1 MAPKREGAITCF
13 VFGADFSV
21 GASFVVRAMRGSFL
35 FREGI
40 CLVPP
45 YRAPR
50 TLAHSLLKMRMRQT
64 IAMDHGQ
71 RPRHLGRIV
80 PLLALILG
88 ASALGAA
95 LPGGGVAALG
105 IAPSSVSVPPI
116 TACSEINKR
125 KIIITRTS
133 IGIQGAVTTKNWRN
147 TQWATSLLDPMY
159 RLSSS
164 YRPTNLVAITWR
176 GVISPKG
183 GYLLKR
189 EAAEALSA
197 MFTEAKLSNIQLKIL
212 SAYRSYS
219 TQVRVFAGWVAKSG
233 LQQARK
239 YSAVPGHSEHQ
250 LGTTVD
256 LGSLTG
262 VAWSNPKFPTSPTAL
277 WLEANAYKFGFIR
290 SYPAGAANIALSCYG
305 AEAWH
310 WRFVGKGLAY
320 EIVCSAQVPRI
331 FLWNR
336 QNGAE
341 RVIAPS
347 CDLLTPPEGY
357 VLPSPSPTPPASETP
372 SETPSDSPSAP
383 PTESPSESPTETPV
397 TPP

>member
-1 MAPKREGAITCF
+1 
-13 VFGADFSV
+13 
-21 GASFVVRAMRGSFL
+21 MR
-35 FREGI
+35 
-40 CLVPP
+40 V
-45 YRAPR
+45 
-50 TLAHSLLKMRMRQT
+50 
-64 IAMDHGQ
+64 
-71 RPRHLGRIV
+71 V
-80 PLLALILG
+80 PLLALVLG
-88 ASALGAA
+88 VSALGAA
-95 LPGGGVAALG
+95 LPGGGVVAAG
-105 IAPSSVSVPPI
+105 VAPQTVEVPPI

-125 KIIITRTS
+125 KIVITRTS
-133 IGIQGAVTTKNWRN
+133 IGIQGAVTTNNWR
-147 TQWATSLLDPMY
+147 TSQWATSVLDPMY
-159 RLSSS
+159 RLPSS
-164 YRPTNLVAITWR
+164 YKPPVKELVRITWR

-183 GYLLKR
+183 GYWLRR
-189 EAAEALSA
+189 EAAQAVSA
-197 MFTEAKLSNIQLKIL
+197 MFAAAKVDKISLRIL

-219 TQVRVFAGWVAKSG
+219 TQVRVFANWVAKSG

-262 VAWSNPKFPTSPTAL
+262 IPWSNPKFATSPTAL
-277 WLEANAYKFGFIR
+277 WLEAQAYKFGFVR

-310 WRFVGKGLAY
+310 WRYVGKILAY

-336 QNGAE
+336 QNGGD
-341 RVIAPS
+341 RVIGPA
-347 CDLLTPPEGY
+347 CDSLTPPEGY

-372 SETPSDSPSAP
+372 SES
-383 PTESPSESPTETPV
+383 PTESPTESPAESPTESPTESEP

>member
-1 MAPKREGAITCF
+1 
-13 VFGADFSV
+13 
-21 GASFVVRAMRGSFL
+21 
-35 FREGI
+35 
-40 CLVPP
+40 
-45 YRAPR
+45 
-50 TLAHSLLKMRMRQT
+50 MRQT
-64 IAMDHGQ
+64 IGMNRAQHP
-71 RPRHLGRIV
+71 RPLRRVL

-88 ASALGAA
+88 ASTLGAA
-95 LPGGGVAALG
+95 LPGGGVVAAG
-105 IAPSSVSVPPI
+105 VAPQTVEVPPI

-133 IGIQGAVTTKNWRN
+133 IGIQGAVTTKYWRTN
-147 TQWATSLLDPMY
+147 QWATSLLDPMY

-164 YRPTNLVAITWR
+164 YKPTNLVAITWL
-176 GVISPKG
+176 GVITPKG

-189 EAAEALSA
+189 EAADALSA
-197 MFTEAKLSNIQLKIL
+197 MFAAAKVDKISLKIL

-219 TQVRVFAGWVAKSG
+219 AQVKVFAKWVAQSG

-239 YSAVPGHSEHQ
+239 YSAIPGHSEHQ

-277 WLEANAYKFGFIR
+277 WLEANAYKFGFVR
-290 SYPAGAANIALSCYG
+290 SYPAGSANVALSCYG

-310 WRFVGKGLAY
+310 WRYVGTSLAY

-336 QNGAE
+336 QNGGD
-341 RVIAPS
+341 RVIGPA
-347 CDLLTPPEGY
+347 CDTLTPPEGY

-372 SETPSDSPSAP
+372 SESPSAS
-383 PTESPSESPTETPV
+383 PTESPTPSPTGSEP

>member
-1 MAPKREGAITCF
+1 MG
-13 VFGADFSV
+13 
-21 GASFVVRAMRGSFL
+21 
-35 FREGI
+35 
-40 CLVPP
+40 
-45 YRAPR
+45 
-50 TLAHSLLKMRMRQT
+50 MRQT
-64 IAMDHGQ
+64 IAMNRAR
-71 RPRHLGRIV
+71 RPRLILRVG
-80 PLLALILG
+80 PLLALVLG
-88 ASALGAA
+88 ASAIGAA
-95 LPGGGVAALG
+95 LPGGGVVAAG
-105 IAPSSVSVPPI
+105 VAPQTVEVPPI

-133 IGIQGAVTTKNWRN
+133 IGIQGAVTTKYWR
-147 TQWATSLLDPMY
+147 TSQWATSLLDPMY

-164 YRPTNLVAITWR
+164 YRPTDLVRITWR
-176 GVISPKG
+176 GVINPKG
-183 GYLLKR
+183 GYWLKR
-189 EAAEALSA
+189 EAALALAA
-197 MFTEAKLSNIQLKIL
+197 MFAAAKIDNIPLKIL
-212 SAYRSYS
+212 SAYRSYA

-290 SYPAGAANIALSCYG
+290 SYPAGAANIELSCYG

-310 WRFVGKGLAY
+310 WRYVGKGLAY

-336 QNGAE
+336 QNGGE
-341 RVIAPS
+341 RVIGPA
-347 CDLLTPPEGY
+347 CDSLTPPEGY
-357 VLPSPSPTPPASETP
+357 VLPSPSPTPSASPSETP
-372 SETPSDSPSAP
+372 SESPSAS
-383 PTESPSESPTETPV
+383 PTESPSESPTPSEP

>member
-1 MAPKREGAITCF
+1 MPLKREGATICL
-13 VFGADFSV
+13 SV
-21 GASFVVRAMRGSFL
+21 GASFTVRAIHGSFPIP
-35 FREGI
+35 EVI
-40 CLVPP
+40 CLVLPHG
-45 YRAPR
+45 APR
-50 TLAHSLLKMRMRQT
+50 ALADYLLKMGMRQT
-64 IAMDHGQ
+64 IAMDRAHHP
-71 RPRHLGRIV
+71 RPPMRVV

-88 ASALGAA
+88 ASVLGAA
-95 LPGGGVAALG
+95 LPGGGVVAAG
-105 IAPSSVSVPPI
+105 VAPQTVVVPPI

-133 IGIQGAVTTKNWRN
+133 IGIQGAVTTKNWR
-147 TQWATSLLDPMY
+147 TSQWATAVLDPMY

-164 YRPTNLVAITWR
+164 YRPTNLIAITWR

-189 EAAEALSA
+189 EAADALVA
-197 MFTEAKLSNIQLKIL
+197 MFAAAKVNRISLKII
-212 SAYRSYS
+212 SAYRSYA
-219 TQVRVFAGWVAKSG
+219 TQRATFAKWVAQSG

-262 VAWSNPKFPTSPTAL
+262 VSWSNPKFPTSPTAL
-277 WLEANAYKFGFIR
+277 WLESNAYKFGFVR
-290 SYPAGAANIALSCYG
+290 SYPAGSANIALSCYG

-310 WRFVGKGLAY
+310 WRYVGKDLAY

-336 QNGAE
+336 QNGGD
-341 RVIAPS
+341 RVIGPA
-347 CDLLTPPEGY
+347 CDTLTPPEGY

-372 SETPSDSPSAP
+372 
-383 PTESPSESPTETPV
+383 TESPSASPTETPAPSPTGSEL

>member
-1 MAPKREGAITCF
+1 MAMN
-13 VFGADFSV
+13 
-21 GASFVVRAMRGSFL
+21 RA
-35 FREGI
+35 
-40 CLVPP
+40 
-45 YRAPR
+45 
-50 TLAHSLLKMRMRQT
+50 
-64 IAMDHGQ
+64 Q
-71 RPRHLGRIV
+71 RPRHLKRIL

-95 LPGGGVAALG
+95 LPGGGVAAFG
-105 IAPSSVSVPPI
+105 VAPGSVSVPPI

-133 IGIQGAVTTKNWRN
+133 IGIQGAVTTKYWRTN
-147 TQWATSLLDPMY
+147 QWATSLLDPMY

-164 YRPTNLVAITWR
+164 YKPTNLVAITWL
-176 GVISPKG
+176 GVITPKG

-189 EAAEALSA
+189 EAADALSA
-197 MFTEAKLSNIQLKIL
+197 MFAAAKVSKISLKIL

-219 TQVRVFAGWVAKSG
+219 AQVQVFAKWVAKSG

-277 WLEANAYKFGFIR
+277 WLESNAYKFGFIR
-290 SYPAGAANIALSCYG
+290 SYPAGTANIALSCYG

-310 WRFVGKGLAY
+310 WRYVGKSLAY

-336 QNGAE
+336 QNDGD
-341 RVIAPS
+341 RVIGPT
-347 CDLLTPPEGY
+347 CDTLTPPEGY

-372 SETPSDSPSAP
+372 
-383 PTESPSESPTETPV
+383 TESPTATPPESPIPSPTGSEL

>member
-1 MAPKREGAITCF
+1 ML
-13 VFGADFSV
+13 VFGV
-21 GASFVVRAMRGSFL
+21 SFTVRAIHGSFPVS
-35 FREGI
+35 EAI

-45 YRAPR
+45 HGAPR
-50 TLAHSLLKMRMRQT
+50 ALAHYLFKMGMRQT
-64 IAMDHGQ
+64 ISMNRARHS
-71 RPRHLGRIV
+71 RPLLRVV

-88 ASALGAA
+88 ASVLGAA
-95 LPGGGVAALG
+95 LPGGGVVAAG
-105 IAPSSVSVPPI
+105 VAPQTVEVPPI

-125 KIIITRTS
+125 KIVITRKS
-133 IGIQGAVTTKNWRN
+133 IGIQGAVITKNSR
-147 TQWATSLLDPMY
+147 TSQWATSVLDPMY

-164 YRPTNLVAITWR
+164 YKPTNLVRITWR

-183 GYLLKR
+183 GYWLKR
-189 EAAEALSA
+189 EAADAASA
-197 MFTEAKLSNIQLKIL
+197 MFAAAAVEKIQLKIL

-219 TQVRVFAGWVAKSG
+219 AQVQVFAKWVAKSG

-256 LGSLTG
+256 IGSLTG
-262 VAWSNPKFPTSPTAL
+262 VAWSNPKFATSPTAL
-277 WLEANAYKFGFIR
+277 WLEAHAYKFGFVR

-310 WRFVGKGLAY
+310 WRYVGKILAY

-336 QNGAE
+336 QNDGD
-341 RVIAPS
+341 RVIGPA
-347 CDLLTPPEGY
+347 CDSLTPPEGY

-372 SETPSDSPSAP
+372 SDSPSAP
-383 PTESPSESPTETPV
+383 PPEEPSGSPTDPL
-397 TPP
+397 PPPP

>member
-1 MAPKREGAITCF
+1 
-13 VFGADFSV
+13 
-21 GASFVVRAMRGSFL
+21 MR
-35 FREGI
+35 
-40 CLVPP
+40 V
-45 YRAPR
+45 
-50 TLAHSLLKMRMRQT
+50 
-64 IAMDHGQ
+64 
-71 RPRHLGRIV
+71 V

-88 ASALGAA
+88 VSALGAA
-95 LPGGGVAALG
+95 LPGGGVVAAG
-105 IAPSSVSVPPI
+105 VAPQTVAVPPI

-133 IGIQGAVTTKNWRN
+133 IGIQGAVTTKNWR
-147 TQWATSLLDPMY
+147 TSEWATSVLDPMY
-159 RLSSS
+159 RLPSS
-164 YRPTNLVAITWR
+164 YRPPIKELVRITWR

-183 GYLLKR
+183 GYWLRR
-189 EAAEALSA
+189 EAAQAVSA
-197 MFTEAKLSNIQLKIL
+197 MFAAAKVEKIQLKVL

-219 TQVRVFAGWVAKSG
+219 TQAQVFAKWVAKSG

-277 WLEANAYKFGFIR
+277 WLEANAYKFGFVR

-310 WRFVGKGLAY
+310 WRYVGKILAY

-336 QNGAE
+336 QNGGD
-341 RVIAPS
+341 RVIGPA
-347 CDLLTPPEGY
+347 CDSLTPPEGY

-372 SETPSDSPSAP
+372 SE
-383 PTESPSESPTETPV
+383 SPSESPTESPAESPTESPTESEL

>member
-1 MAPKREGAITCF
+1 
-13 VFGADFSV
+13 
-21 GASFVVRAMRGSFL
+21 
-35 FREGI
+35 
-40 CLVPP
+40 
-45 YRAPR
+45 
-50 TLAHSLLKMRMRQT
+50 MRQT
-64 IAMDHGQ
+64 IAMNRAQH
-71 RPRHLGRIV
+71 PRHLKRIL

-88 ASALGAA
+88 ASALGAT
-95 LPGGGVAALG
+95 LPGGGVAAVG
-105 IAPSSVSVPPI
+105 VAPGTVSVPPI

-125 KIIITRTS
+125 KIVITRTS
-133 IGIQGAVTTKNWRN
+133 IGIQGAVTTKYWRTN
-147 TQWATSLLDPMY
+147 QWATSLLDPMY

-164 YRPTNLVAITWR
+164 YKPTNLVAITWR
-176 GVISPKG
+176 GVITPKG

-189 EAAEALSA
+189 EAADALSA
-197 MFTEAKLSNIQLKIL
+197 MFAEAKVSNISLKII

-219 TQVRVFAGWVAKSG
+219 AQVQVFAKWVAKSG

-277 WLEANAYKFGFIR
+277 WLEANAFKFGFIR
-290 SYPAGAANIALSCYG
+290 SYPAGAENIALSCYG

-310 WRFVGKGLAY
+310 WRYVGKSLAY

-336 QNGAE
+336 QNGGD
-341 RVIAPS
+341 RVIGPA
-347 CDLLTPPEGY
+347 CDSLTPPEGY

-372 SETPSDSPSAP
+372 
-383 PTESPSESPTETPV
+383 TESPSASPTETPV
-397 TPP
+397 PSPTGSGLTPP

>member
-1 MAPKREGAITCF
+1 MPLKRDGATTC
-13 VFGADFSV
+13 FSV
-21 GASFVVRAMRGSFL
+21 GASFTVRAIQGSFL
-35 FREGI
+35 SPEVI
-40 CLVPP
+40 CLVLLHG
-45 YRAPR
+45 APR
-50 TLAHSLLKMRMRQT
+50 ALAHYLFKMGMRQT
-64 IAMDHGQ
+64 TAMNRAHHP
-71 RPRHLGRIV
+71 RPLMRVV

-95 LPGGGVAALG
+95 LPGGGVVAAG
-105 IAPSSVSVPPI
+105 VAPQTVEVPPI
-116 TACSEINKR
+116 TTCSEINKR

-133 IGIQGAVTTKNWRN
+133 IGIQGAVTTKNWR
-147 TQWATSLLDPMY
+147 TSQWATAVLDPMY

-164 YRPTNLVAITWR
+164 YRPTNLVAITWL
-176 GVISPKG
+176 GKVSPKG

-189 EAAEALSA
+189 EAADALST
-197 MFTEAKLSNIQLKIL
+197 MFAAARAEKISLKIL

-219 TQVRVFAGWVAKSG
+219 SQVATFAKWVARSG
-233 LQQARK
+233 LQMARK

-262 VAWSNPKFPTSPTAL
+262 VSWSNPKYPTSATAL
-277 WLEANAYKFGFIR
+277 WLNANAYRFGFVR
-290 SYPAGAANIALSCYG
+290 SYPAGSANVALSCYG

-310 WRFVGKGLAY
+310 WRYVGTSLAY

-336 QNGAE
+336 QNGGD
-341 RVIAPS
+341 RVIGPT
-347 CDLLTPPEGY
+347 CDTLTPPEGY

-372 SETPSDSPSAP
+372 TP
-383 PTESPSESPTETPV
+383 SPTETPIE
-397 TPP
+397 TPTPSPTELEPTPA

>member
-1 MAPKREGAITCF
+1 MPLKREGATICL
-13 VFGADFSV
+13 SV
-21 GASFVVRAMRGSFL
+21 GASFTVRAIHGSFPIP
-35 FREGI
+35 EVI
-40 CLVPP
+40 CLVLPHG
-45 YRAPR
+45 APR
-50 TLAHSLLKMRMRQT
+50 ALADSLLKMGMRQT
-64 IAMDHGQ
+64 IAMNRAY
-71 RPRHLGRIV
+71 RPRPPMRVV

-88 ASALGAA
+88 ASVLGAA
-95 LPGGGVAALG
+95 LPGGGVVAAG
-105 IAPSSVSVPPI
+105 VGPHTVAVPPI

-133 IGIQGAVTTKNWRN
+133 VGIQGAVTTKYWRTN
-147 TQWATSLLDPMY
+147 QWATSLLDPMY
-159 RLSSS
+159 HLSSS
-164 YRPTNLVAITWR
+164 YKPTNLVALTWL
-176 GVISPKG
+176 GVITPKG

-189 EAAEALSA
+189 EAADALSA
-197 MFTEAKLSNIQLKIL
+197 MFAAAKVNKISLKIL

-219 TQVRVFAGWVAKSG
+219 AQVKVFAKWVAQSG

-239 YSAVPGHSEHQ
+239 YSAIPGHSEHQ

-277 WLEANAYKFGFIR
+277 WLEANAYKFGFVR
-290 SYPAGAANIALSCYG
+290 SYPAGSANVALSCYG

-310 WRFVGKGLAY
+310 WRYVGTSLAY

-336 QNGAE
+336 QNGGD
-341 RVIAPS
+341 RVIGSA
-347 CDLLTPPEGY
+347 CDTLTPPEGY

-372 SETPSDSPSAP
+372 
-383 PTESPSESPTETPV
+383 TESPSASPTETPAPSPTGSEL

>member
-1 MAPKREGAITCF
+1 MPLKREGATICL
-13 VFGADFSV
+13 SV
-21 GASFVVRAMRGSFL
+21 GASFTVRAIHGSFPIP
-35 FREGI
+35 EVI
-40 CLVPP
+40 CLVLPHG
-45 YRAPR
+45 APR
-50 TLAHSLLKMRMRQT
+50 ALADSLLKMGMRQT
-64 IAMDHGQ
+64 IAMNRAHHP
-71 RPRHLGRIV
+71 RPPMRIV

-88 ASALGAA
+88 ASVLGAA
-95 LPGGGVAALG
+95 LPGGGVVAAG
-105 IAPSSVSVPPI
+105 VAPQTVVVPPI

-133 IGIQGAVTTKNWRN
+133 IGIQGAVTTKNWR
-147 TQWATSLLDPMY
+147 TSQWATAVLDPMY

-164 YRPTNLVAITWR
+164 YRPTNLIAITWR

-189 EAAEALSA
+189 EAADALVA
-197 MFTEAKLSNIQLKIL
+197 MFAAAKVNRISLKII
-212 SAYRSYS
+212 SAYRSYA
-219 TQVRVFAGWVAKSG
+219 TQRATFAKWVAQSG

-262 VAWSNPKFPTSPTAL
+262 VSWSNPKFPTSPTAL
-277 WLEANAYKFGFIR
+277 WLESNAYKFGFVR
-290 SYPAGAANIALSCYG
+290 SYPAGSANIALSCYG

-310 WRFVGKGLAY
+310 WRYVGKDLAY

-336 QNGAE
+336 QNGGD
-341 RVIAPS
+341 RVIGPA
-347 CDLLTPPEGY
+347 CDTLTPPEGY

-372 SETPSDSPSAP
+372 
-383 PTESPSESPTETPV
+383 TESPSASPTETPAPSPTGSEL